1 MNDPFDPLGGMTFD
15 PMAGIDFGMAPRRRG
30 RQKKFA
36 PLSPDELNAE
46 TSSLLDKSIGLLQY
60 VGETLDKPGRAV
72 RGLLAGRPE
81 ELLNLVPFSDAAGLT
96 DPNTATSGRDLL
108 EQAGILDP
116 NEAGLDV
123 GDVAGFA
130 ADIALD
136 PTTYLSFG
144 GSALSKGGQALKKA
158 GVLGKVNAK
167 ARIGRTVGDVLSGLD
182 DVGRA
187 AATEALQAAATKS
200 GGTVDDLL
208 SESVGGLAK
217 VGVPFM
223 DNGVV
228 LGTGEAAK
236 KFADVTD
243 MIGQGVRYGKI
254 PGTQYSPGTHFE
266 ALFNPKRL
274 GAVTPE
280 AARFA
285 EQLSSGYEGIVRG
298 ARSDTARDIS
308 ERAAAGLLDDAGSD
322 AIRKTIER
330 GDAQFPH
337 WDKRFQV
344 ADDIKNRFN
353 AGNEADIARAAEY
366 GVEVSPHGEDLAGI
380 SYAPRQAVDEIPN
393 ANFSSRRAYDKN
405 WRGGTN
411 TLNDIY
417 ADPAVREAK
426 TVKEAADI
434 IQFKYG
440 GMYRGTEARQNF
452 EFLANSVKSKTPEQ
466 SKKLFGYDVS
476 ADIQSRRIA
485 LKGEIKRADTMLDA
499 IKQYARPI
507 TDMGQGESVMTIGE
521 ILPQIRLK
529 DQIGN
534 GGALPK
540 LLEKLGPE
548 RLKQLGFT
556 ADEAGMAALRD
567 MVVPE
572 RIAKDLINM
581 NNSFNAPEAVNKL
594 MGLFDRMT
602 NVFKVGVLSWPSRV
616 VRDFMSGQVMNVLTG
631 NFSPQAAD
639 DAMRLIRGGN
649 IESSLKIP
657 AVQKMLADRF
667 LPATPENGTAMLR
680 ELAYADQMF
689 SGAQGIGGTGSLS
702 GTASQ
707 NVAGR
712 TKELVSEFAG
722 LQPINAKSIFS
733 AGKSWKPW
741 DIRALTDAPTGNRY
755 VAGIEEAS
763 RLSDGMNRLVPYLNA
778 LQNGTDPKAAAELVN
793 AIQVNYKP
801 EAFTKFERKAL
812 KRLMPFYSFS
822 SRMVPEVVK
831 QLLERPGGGIA
842 QALRASNAPRSGD
855 SYIPD
860 YVSEGTAIP
869 LGTEGRYLTGFGLM
883 HEVLGDVAALR
894 PSTTG
899 TITRTAQKIGSML
912 NPALKLPIELAT
924 GVNMYTGRPQRELYQ
939 YPTDEPIINMI
950 LGNTPMSRTINTF
963 RKVTD
968 ERKDIGTKALALGT
982 GIGVTDLSGGVER
995 AKELNARRLLQEKL
1009 LESPRIRQ
1017 HQELYVPEE
1026 MYPLL
1031 SEEEKRAMRA
1041 YYTMARNRQKAAK
1054 QKKKERDLA
1063 P

>member
-1 MNDPFDPLGGMTFD
+1 MNDPFDPLGGLMFD
-15 PMAGIDFGMAPRRRG
+15 PMAGIDFGMTPRRG

-36 PLSPDELNAE
+36 PLSPEELNTE
-46 TSSLLDKSIGLLQY
+46 TSSLLDNSIGLLQY
-60 VGETLDKPGRAV
+60 IGETLDKPGRAV
-72 RGLLAGRPE
+72 RGLLDGRPE

-96 DPNTATSGRDLL
+96 DPKTATSGRDLL
-108 EQAGILDP
+108 EHAGILDP
-116 NEAGLDV
+116 NEAGLDA

-130 ADIALD
+130 AEIALD

-187 AATEALQAAATKS
+187 AATEALQAAAMKS

-208 SESVGGLAK
+208 GESVGGLAK
-217 VGVPFM
+217 LGVPFT
-223 DNGVV
+223 DSGVV
-228 LGTGEAAK
+228 LGTG
-236 KFADVTD
+236 DVAQGIANFTD
-243 MIGQGVRYGKI
+243 KVGSKIRYGKI
-254 PGTQYSPGTHFE
+254 GQYSPGTHFE
-266 ALFNPKRL
+266 SLFNPKRL

-285 EQLSSGYEGIVRG
+285 EQLSSGYENIVRG
-298 ARSDTARDIS
+298 ARSDTARDIA
-308 ERAAAGLLDDAGSD
+308 ERAGAGLLDDAGSD

-353 AGNEADIARAAEY
+353 AGNEADIAKAAEY
-366 GVEVSPHGEDLAGI
+366 GIEVSPHGEDLAGI

-393 ANFSSRRAYDKN
+393 ANFSSRRMYDKN
-405 WRGGTN
+405 WRGGTT

-417 ADPAVREAK
+417 ADPAVRGAK
-426 TVKEAADI
+426 TVKEAADV

-440 GMYRGTEARQNF
+440 GLYRGPEARQNF
-452 EFLANSVKSKTPEQ
+452 EFLANSVKSKKASQ
-466 SKKLFGYDVS
+466 SEKLFGYDVS

-499 IKQYARPI
+499 IKQYAKPI
-507 TDMGQGESVMTIGE
+507 TEMGSGEPVMTIGE

-529 DQIGN
+529 DQIGE
-534 GGALPK
+534 GGAIPK
-540 LLEKLGPE
+540 LLSKLGIA
-548 RLKQLGFT
+548 
-556 ADEAGMAALRD
+556 ADENSLKAVRD

-594 MGLFDRMT
+594 VGAFDKLT

-631 NFSPQAAD
+631 NFSPEALQDAAS
-639 DAMRLIRGGN
+639 LIRGGTV
-649 IESSLKIP
+649 ESSLNIP
-657 AVQKMLADRF
+657 IVKKMLAERF
-667 LPATPENGTAMLR
+667 LPETAENGTQMLR

-707 NVAGR
+707 AVAGR

-722 LQPINAKSIFS
+722 MDPLTFTKIGK
-733 AGKSWKPW
+733 AGKSMKPW
-741 DIRALTDAPTGNRY
+741 DVRAITESPTGFRP
-755 VAGIEEAS
+755 VAITEEAS

-812 KRLMPFYSFS
+812 KRLFPFYSFA
-822 SRMVPEVVK
+822 SRVVPETLK
-831 QLLERPGGGIA
+831 QLIERPGGGIA
-842 QALRASNAPRSGD
+842 QALRLSNAPRSGD
-855 SYIPD
+855 AFIPD
-860 YVSEGTAIP
+860 YVSEGMAIP

-883 HEVLGDVAALR
+883 HEALGDVAALR
-894 PSTTG
+894 PSKSG
-899 TITRTAQKIGSML
+899 TVTRTAQKIGSML
-912 NPALKLPIELAT
+912 NPALKFPIELAT

-939 YPTDEPIINMI
+939 YPTDEPIINML
-950 LGNTPMSRTINTF
+950 LGNTPMSRTINTA
-963 RKVTD
+963 RKLTD
-968 ERKDIGTKALALGT
+968 ERKGLDVKAAALLT
-982 GIGVTDLSGGVER
+982 GVGITDLSGGPER

-1031 SEEEKRAMRA
+1031 SDEEKRAMRA

-1054 QKKKERDLA
+1054 DKKKSA